1 MGYRKINLGAI
12 RDKKWR
18 KFILVIR
25 EYHRRKK
32 SIWRFIAAKNGKQN
46 ILNFCRRK
54 QSSKIVYDKD
64 IKIWRHGK
72 NCYLKNNLE

>member
-1 MGYRKINLGAI
+1 MGNRKINLGAI

-32 SIWRFIAAKNGKQN
+32 SIWRFIAAKNGQ
-46 ILNFCRRK
+46 
-54 QSSKIVYDKD
+54 
-64 IKIWRHGK
+64 
-72 NCYLKNNLE
+72 